1 MHEDETGQCEKTDK
15 PQQTAILTKKTL
27 SEVCRP
33 IYHWKAL
40 APAVRTMY
48 WSNTSDSVFLTEFAS
63 LLWITQGKHL
73 KTRYTL
79 YLKFD
84 FIYSLLSLSNYLCC
98 LTTTYKQ
105 VLLIVRS
112 CTGSTGRRSQVRTV
126 PLWDTP
132 TLVGVV
138 RGRESAWS
146 GVSMGSQALSPLQ
159 C

>member
-1 MHEDETGQCEKTDK
+1 MTVHNLLMCSVITLDSTSVIT
-15 PQQTAILTKKTL
+15 LL

-105 VLLIVRS
+105 VHH
-112 CTGSTGRRSQVRTV
+112 
-126 PLWDTP
+126 
-132 TLVGVV
+132 TL
-138 RGRESAWS
+138 EI
-146 GVSMGSQALSPLQ
+146 
-159 C
+159 